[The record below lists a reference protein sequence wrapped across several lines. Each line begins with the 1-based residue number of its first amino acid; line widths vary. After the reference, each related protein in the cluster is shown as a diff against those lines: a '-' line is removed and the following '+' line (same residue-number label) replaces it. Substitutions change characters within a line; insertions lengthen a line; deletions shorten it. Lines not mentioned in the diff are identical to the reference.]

1 MRGYYFRSSSA
12 GVFVVKGELNMA
24 LVSMSLSVEEF
35 RKAMSEGIDEALAK
49 DAVMKNDSLTEEDF
63 LDFFHSRWESA
74 EGEG

>member
-1 MRGYYFRSSSA
+1 
-12 GVFVVKGELNMA
+12 MA